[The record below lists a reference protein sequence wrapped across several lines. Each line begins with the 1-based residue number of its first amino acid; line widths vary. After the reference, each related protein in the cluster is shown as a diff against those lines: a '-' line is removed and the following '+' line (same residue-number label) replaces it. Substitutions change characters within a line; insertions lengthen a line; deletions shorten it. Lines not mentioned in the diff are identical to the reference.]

1 MLGVNELTR
10 GLRMPGRVIISCW
23 ECGVNGGRVSKT
35 NLGTVRTMSEE
46 NPIPDSARVEAL
58 RSKARA
64 GHKLTAEERLELFD
78 ADMKRVDELQAEQ
91 LKEAKANGTSVTREN
106 RGWTREDLYNDD
118 RGLPRGFPRGRK

>member
-1 MLGVNELTR
+1 MAVEYQR
-10 GLRMPGRVIISCW
+10 
-23 ECGVNGGRVSKT
+23 T
-35 NLGTVRTMSEE
+35 NLGKVRTMSEE